1 VSVPIRSGTPW
12 IDLLFD
18 DCVRLLLQGAKL
30 LGTSYNAINIWVFC
44 VIWPLLTL
52 LLAAIVLIQ
61 FRIIRRMKGER
72 ERGLGH

>member
-30 LGTSYNAINIWVFC
+30 LGTSYNAINIWV
-44 VIWPLLTL
+44 IWPLLTL